1 MKRLEQLTNHVTV
14 RTGIIVVAAMIV
26 VSLSSTSARRVGVAA
41 LAATFFGV
49 ASTPVVAAEDSD
61 TAIRPFNV
69 KVPDGD
75 LAELRRRIVATKWPE
90 SELVSDASQGVQLA
104 TMQKLAHYWTTD
116 YSWRKF

>member
-26 VSLSSTSARRVGVAA
+26 VALSSTSARRVGVAA
-41 LAATFFGV
+41 LAATFVGV
-49 ASTPVVAAEDSD
+49 ASTPVVATEDSD

-90 SELVSDASQGVQLA
+90 SELVSDASQGVQLE
-104 TMQKLAHYWTTD
+104 TM
-116 YSWRKF
+116 